1 MIIVDFSGICL
12 ASILIHKTLD
22 EAMVRHMTLNSL
34 RMYNKKFRDQ
44 YGEVIL
50 ACDGG
55 RTIGGVHTFL
65 STKVTVEK
73 IAKNLHSIGMKLS
86 VLCIPLKT
94 KYVKTSPTKLFI

>member
-50 ACDGG
+50 ACDG
-55 RTIGGVHTFL
+55 
-65 STKVTVEK
+65 
-73 IAKNLHSIGMKLS
+73 ANN
-86 VLCIPLKT
+86 
-94 KYVKTSPTKLFI
+94 